1 MSNPIYRIK
10 ERESVDL
17 WKLGRVACRTA
28 KGEVAALHC
37 AKDITIAGDVKLARF
52 ERTTIWIS
60 QVQVH
65 VALESDTLPLRHSS

>member
-28 KGEVAALHC
+28 EEVAALHC
-37 AKDITIAGDVKLARF
+37 AKDIIVADDVKLARF

-60 QVQVH
+60 QVQVR